1 MKVISTSLA
10 ALIVFCLGCEK
21 SKPREPTG
29 GETNQLCSVRSAKDD
44 VSVPKVVPLSEEK
57 VAKAIAKISAWST
70 DIKRL
75 YSEGTSEQ
83 IDVLVSQL
91 KEVLLPI
98 EHRLRKQL
106 LYPIE
111 YAAHDIR
118 FYQLLTKE
126 KISPHD
132 LAIRFK
138 NFCHLSEELS
148 SLAFLLTGDAVHSA
162 HYDLV
167 RCQKIKNMV
176 VCGRWNKLDE
186 LSALGETKLDEWLE
200 KYYDAE
206 DCHLKIAMER
216 WRGDGYDDSSGDVP
230 KMRIWLLKSFFR
242 TVRTRPPKWY
252 VGKEFE
258 DW

>member
-1 MKVISTSLA
+1 MKVISASLA
-10 ALIVFCLGCEK
+10 AMAVFCLGCEK
-21 SKPREPTG
+21 NKPQEPTG
-29 GETNQLCSVRSAKDD
+29 GESNRLCSVGSAKDD
-44 VSVPKVVPLSEEK
+44 VSISKDVPLSEEK
-57 VAKAIAKISAWST
+57 VAKAIAKISEWSA
-70 DIKRL
+70 DIKRF
-75 YSEGTSEQ
+75 YSEGTTEQ
-83 IDVLVSQL
+83 IDILVSQL
-91 KEVLLPI
+91 KEVLLPV
-98 EHRLRKQL
+98 ECRLREGL
-106 LYPIE
+106 LFPIE

-118 FYQLLTKE
+118 FDQLLTKE
-126 KISPHD
+126 KLPPSD
-132 LAIRFK
+132 LSIRFK

-167 RCQKIKNMV
+167 RCQNIKSFIIL
-176 VCGRWNKLDE
+176 GRWNKMDE
-186 LSALGETKLDEWLE
+186 LVALGEAKLDEWLE

-216 WRGDGYDDSSGDVP
+216 WRGDGHGDPPGDVP

-252 VGKEFE
+252 VGKEFA